1 MRVARVAVSTLVA
14 AVFAF
19 PVLAQQVRQIDTVNS
34 KITIHAY
41 KTGMFSFA
49 GHDHVFEAPIASGQ
63 IDENEKTAVIR
74 IETRSLRVLDPG
86 ESEKNRA
93 EIQQTMLSSK
103 LLDADKYSEISFRS
117 TSYRHDGDD
126 SAEVLGKLSLHGVVR
141 LITLTVKKNGD
152 HWTGSTRFKQTD
164 FGMQPVSV
172 AGGTVKVKDE
182 VKVDFDVALKQ

>member
-1 MRVARVAVSTLVA
+1 MTKALLAVIVAGACSLAGVAQDKS
-14 AVFAF
+14 
-19 PVLAQQVRQIDTVNS
+19 IDPANS

-41 KTGMFSFA
+41 KTGVFSFA
-49 GHDHVFEAPIASGQ
+49 GHDHVVEAPIASGQ
-63 IDENEKTAVIR
+63 IDENEKTVSIQ
-74 IETRSLRVLDPG
+74 IETKNLRVLDPG

-103 LLDADKYSEISFRS
+103 LLDSEKYPEISFRS

-141 LITLTVKKNGD
+141 LITLTVKKEGD
-152 HWTGSTRFKQTD
+152 RWTGSTRLKQTD
-164 FGMQPVSV
+164 FGMKPVSV

-182 VKVDFDVALKQ
+182 VKVEFVVAVKQ